1 MNRPLLERQS
11 PLGVSYALLILIAF
25 FFLVPSA
32 FRAARLS
39 LGQKENDV
47 KDWLPSDF
55 PETAELEWFA
65 DHFVGES
72 FVLATWPGC
81 TSGDQRLKL
90 LEQKLIR
97 ESDAYDPTPEMT
109 PELVEQ
115 YQRAK
120 AIGREL
126 ELLRADRSFDNWG
139 GQQEKWLATPDDTW
153 YYITPDGRLYR
164 WDESVNIPAAAIR
177 SAKKSLNKYELR
189 GQLVTAF
196 GDPKAEGTNPFYNN
210 PTLFCTPL
218 FHSVQTGDSIAN
230 ELSQEGAALWPIDLT
245 EEDQRKKVAM
255 RNAMGRLTGT
265 LFAPAVPPDFDWAA
279 DSFRQA
285 IPAERRDR
293 LPEDFDVVAANT
305 VAAIVAEQYDGSIQR
320 LSEATVQ
327 EQADAWYA
335 VFDAVNIEPPP
346 RLTCVLVTLTDVA
359 KENLAFA
366 IGRGVLGA
374 QRGRLLELAEE
385 AGVQPAAPPS
395 VAPPPFNKPDIESIA
410 GAPPLRMG
418 GPPVDNIAIDEEGTI
433 TLVRLVGY
441 SVVVGIVLSYLCFRS
456 VLITVMVFVVG
467 GTAAVLSM
475 SFVWW
480 SGGSVDAILMSM
492 PSLVYV
498 LGLSGSIHVVNYYRD
513 EVRLRG
519 QAGAANRALR
529 HAFFPC
535 TLASLT
541 TAIGLI
547 SLYSSNL
554 APIKN
559 FGLFAAIGVVATL
572 AILFSFLPAA
582 LQTFTPGAKRVKDD
596 EEDQPVRQP
605 VTEPLQESW
614 LSNAWAAVGSWIT
627 QHHAAV
633 TVTCLIMLVAAS
645 IGLTKIETSV
655 QLLKLFDSESRII
668 RDYAWLEANYG
679 KLVPTELI
687 LRVPESMQAPT
698 QRVAAGEEPKSAND
712 ADLIAETQAFDMLE
726 RVEAVSRIGTV
737 VRRTLGETG
746 LKIVGQAMAADT
758 FLPTLPA
765 PSNGYWPPRTTFN
778 KKLLEG
784 REGLLSSDYLR
795 IEREGPFKGSELW
808 RISLRVGALSD
819 VDYGEFISTL
829 RTAVEPV
836 MRAYDTREELLRQ
849 LAVNDAG
856 QPAKLSGKDF
866 VVVIGSARPKP
877 LAEVSMLNEE
887 LPEDDETIAHADRID
902 TDAIYLAALGDLLS
916 GEPIRK
922 PLWIDPNS
930 ADSPLEVGGEKWN
943 RLIGDLADAVI
954 WVGGDGVQASDFS
967 AADRLVDARAIQH
980 KSVQPELVGDRIPNV
995 DGSGNL
1001 QVIYTGVVP
1010 VVYKAQRTLLV
1021 SLVNSIGLAFVL
1033 IAAVMIVL
1041 LNPGRFPL
1049 NWLRPGN
1056 FGNGVAAGAISMI
1069 PNLFPVLFVF
1079 GVMGHLGRL
1088 VDIGT
1093 MMTASVAMGVAVDD
1107 TIHFLSW
1114 FRSYLDKGMSRVEAV
1129 VETYRRVGPAM
1140 TQTTL
1145 VGGLGLF
1152 VFALSTFTPTQRFGT
1167 LMLVLLG
1174 AALFGDLILL
1184 PALLAGP
1191 AGRFFKRREHVAPDD
1206 VDVASGDI
1214 VEAGEGSKS
1223 DQPMIAVV
1231 SDETQSEA
1239 DQPVGG
1245 EASDK
1250 NALPHLRVHFPQRTD
1265 APHGVKRR

>member
-11 PLGVSYALLILIAF
+11 PLGVTYALLVLIAF

-97 ESDAYDPTPEMT
+97 ESDAYDPTPTMS
-109 PELVEQ
+109 PELIEH
-115 YQRAK
+115 YQLAK
-120 AIGREL
+120 ATGREL
-126 ELLRADRSFDNWG
+126 GLLRADRSFDNWG
-139 GQQEKWLATPDDTW
+139 GQQEKWLASPDEKW

-164 WDESVNIPAAAIR
+164 WEESVNIPAALIR
-177 SAKKSLNKYELR
+177 SAKQSLGKYELR

-210 PTLFCTPL
+210 PALFCTPL

-245 EEDQRKKVAM
+245 DEDQRKKVAM

-265 LFAPAVPPDFDWAA
+265 LFAPAVPPGFDWTAE
-279 DSFRQA
+279 SFRQV
-285 IPAERRDR
+285 IPAGRRDR
-293 LPEDFDVVAANT
+293 VPAEFDIVVNNT
-305 VAAIVAEQYDGSIQR
+305 VAAITADQYDGSIQQ
-320 LSEATVQ
+320 LSEATAQ
-327 EQADAWYA
+327 QQADAWYA
-335 VFDAVNIEPPP
+335 VFDAVNVEPPP

-395 VAPPPFNKPDIESIA
+395 VAPPPFNKPDIESV
-410 GAPPLRMG
+410 GGVPPLRMG

-441 SVVVGIVLSYLCFRS
+441 SVVVGVVLSYLCFRS
-456 VLITVMVFVVG
+456 VMITLMVFVVG

-498 LGLSGSIHVVNYYRD
+498 LGLSGSIHVINYYRD

-535 TLASLT
+535 TLASIT

-582 LQTFTPGAKRVKDD
+582 LQTFAPGAKRVKPE
-596 EEDQPVRQP
+596 EEDQPAPQQV
-605 VTEPLQESW
+605 EPRLEESW

-633 TVTCLIMLVAAS
+633 TVTCLIMLVGAS
-645 IGLTKIETSV
+645 LGLTKIETSV
-655 QLLKLFDSESRII
+655 QLLKLFDGESRII

-687 LRVPESMQAPT
+687 LRVPESMQAPA
-698 QRVAAGEEPKSAND
+698 QRVAEGEGPDEDAEP
-712 ADLIAETQAFDMLE
+712 IAQPQSLDMLE

-765 PSNGYWPPRTTFN
+765 PSNGYWPVRTAFN

-784 REGLLSSDYLR
+784 RDGLLSSDYLR
-795 IEREGPFKGSELW
+795 MESEGPFKGSELW

-849 LAVNDAG
+849 LTTG
-856 QPAKLSGKDF
+856 ESGKPAKLSGKDL
-866 VVVIGSARPKP
+866 VVVIGSGRPKS
-877 LAEVSMLNEE
+877 LTDVSMLKED
-887 LPEDDETIAHADRID
+887 LPADDETISDADRID
-902 TDAIYLAALGDLLS
+902 TDAIYLSALGVLLS

-922 PLWIDPNS
+922 PLWIDPN
-930 ADSPLEVGGEKWN
+930 AEESPLEVGSDKWN
-943 RLIGDLADAVI
+943 RLIGGLADAVI
-954 WVGGDGVQASDFS
+954 WVGGDGIKASDFS
-967 AADRLVDARAIQH
+967 GAKRLVDARKIQH

-995 DGSGNL
+995 AGSGEL

-1049 NWLRPGN
+1049 GWLRPVN
-1056 FGNGVAAGAISMI
+1056 FGNGLLAGAVSMI

-1191 AGRFFKRREHVAPDD
+1191 AGRFFKRREHVCPEEAD
-1206 VDVASGDI
+1206 VVVGN
-1214 VEAGEGSKS
+1214 VLEAGEQSKS
-1223 DQPMIAVV
+1223 DRPAVAV
-1231 SDETQSEA
+1231 
-1239 DQPVGG
+1239 VGG
-1245 EASDK
+1245 EELEPEAESSDK